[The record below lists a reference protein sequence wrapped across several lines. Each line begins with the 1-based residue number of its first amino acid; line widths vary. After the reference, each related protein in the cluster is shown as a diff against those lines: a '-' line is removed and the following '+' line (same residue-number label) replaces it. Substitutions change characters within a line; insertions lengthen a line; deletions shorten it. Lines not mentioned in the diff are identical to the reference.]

1 MTLKY
6 LPLFLNSL
14 YNQPFF
20 RKSINKSITIFG
32 FIKKTAKL
40 YFRFTISG
48 IEREYE
54 QKLMPDGRFVVDGFL
69 CVFDVSAVPNRN
81 PEKQTELVAQI
92 ILNLV
97 SEVHKIEFHG
107 LCFIQA
113 IYRCFFVCNAKVSFL
128 T

>member
-1 MTLKY
+1 MN
-6 LPLFLNSL
+6 F
-14 YNQPFF
+14 
-20 RKSINKSITIFG
+20 
-32 FIKKTAKL
+32 
-40 YFRFTISG
+40 SG

-97 SEVHKIEFHG
+97 GEVDQQLEG
-107 LCFIQA
+107 LNEMKLSSI
-113 IYRCFFVCNAKVSFL
+113 I